1 EAVLRFAPEAAEQA
15 AALGAHRESA
25 AQYARAL
32 RFADRLGPAERAAL
46 LERRSYECLL
56 TDQIDEAIGTL
67 EVAIGLRRELSD
79 VRGEGQALEQLA
91 NVLWCPGRVA
101 EAREATLQAVT
112 LLESIPP
119 GRELAAAY
127 CRMAQLCM
135 DSEDA
140 EEPVEWGSRSLELAR
155 ELGER
160 QIAVHTL
167 NSMGTARLLR
177 NDSGGQEQLEQS
189 LRAAVDAGLDDDIG
203 RAIAHLGWTAQRR
216 RAY

>member
-1 EAVLRFAPEAAEQA
+1 AAGDAEAVLRFAPEAAEQA

-32 RFADRLGPAERAAL
+32 RFADRLRPAERAAPL
-46 LERRSYECLL
+46 RRRSYRGMP
-56 TDQIDEAIGTL
+56 TAPIPEAIGTPGGP
-67 EVAIGLRRELSD
+67 IRPRPQLSD
-79 VRGEGQALEQLA
+79 VRSEGQALEQLA

-127 CRMAQLCM
+127 CQMAQLCM

-140 EEPVEWGSRSLELAR
+140 EETVEWGSRSLELAR
-155 ELGER
+155 E
-160 QIAVHTL
+160 
-167 NSMGTARLLR
+167 
-177 NDSGGQEQLEQS
+177 
-189 LRAAVDAGLDDDIG
+189 
-203 RAIAHLGWTAQRR
+203 
-216 RAY
+216 